1 MISSSP
7 TGSGST
13 LNVASGRYAPAAGE
27 SPSPISGVPSTFL
40 ASVTVP
46 GEARP
51 PSTMAPSA
59 SVTSSGPA
67 TEVTGATSASL
78 NVSLTTVTSHVEV
91 LPDAMDV
98 GTHDCVSDTPPCWAM
113 NAIGR
118 CWIGAELNSGSS
130 SICPKYCVGVA
141 VTAV

>member
-27 SPSPISGVPSTFL
+27 SPSP
-40 ASVTVP
+40 
-46 GEARP
+46 
-51 PSTMAPSA
+51 
-59 SVTSSGPA
+59 
-67 TEVTGATSASL
+67 
-78 NVSLTTVTSHVEV
+78 NVSLTTVTSHVDV

-141 VTAV
+141 VTAVTFTVMSAVWPERTTTNRGLTRIVVPSGALAEVT